1 MSIAWPIYT
10 RRPPRK
16 AAILLET
23 ACFSTS
29 DFEDFASQNC
39 SLSWTSKRTDPTDS
53 TDTPRVAEM
62 FVKKDMSPCYIH
74 PTFPPASFLTTFI
87 QPERFQEYIASEFYS
102 SNLSQPLSESASTT
116 KQEPLHKEIN
126 ATAAHSLLS
135 LDAIPPIQFAPTE
148 WVCKALFPDES
159 LPVAFNDTCLNNIP
173 ECWDNSTH
181 RFSNFPETMEEQN
194 VQNWLNHLLHTLRVQ
209 HGLIMEKEPEELLT
223 ACDDEDVGVDS
234 GTEKKGFVI
243 AGAEDRSFSMGSHNR
258 APSGGHNIRKPDIIL
273 INRILRH
280 FLSDGERRPRWNHIE
295 AIVEVS
301 TSAPRANMLRQIF
314 QKVALM
320 FESQP
325 FRQFAMAL
333 ILRGVPSKG
342 TAEFS
347 FLLIDR
353 AGVCQTNWAHIS
365 GYDAVNLA
373 RIVFA
378 LSYAKPQF
386 LGVDTA
392 MTVDLFS
399 GNVTQIKVKDQEFK
413 VIKHIHSSLILF
425 GRGTHV
431 FLVQDKDGK
440 SHILKDAWLL
450 ADHGISEI
458 DVLSTISNTLKNDP
472 SANAQKYQSMHPQFV
487 VGEEMEIST
496 NTPRGRLP
504 NSPPERLHRRVVTGP
519 IGDPLTSFRSREEF
533 IQVLLDCVDCRSSIQ
548 YQSRLLILLLFRA

>member
-1 MSIAWPIYT
+1 MSIAWSIYT
-10 RRPPRK
+10 RRPPKK

-39 SLSWTSKRTDPTDS
+39 PTDS
-53 TDTPRVAEM
+53 TDMPKVPEM
-62 FVKKDMSPCYIH
+62 FAKKDTAPCYIH

-87 QPERFQEYIASEFYS
+87 QPERFQEYIASEFPS
-102 SNLSQPLSESASTT
+102 SNLLSESTSTT
-116 KQEPLHKEIN
+116 NQEPLQKEIN
-126 ATAAHSLLS
+126 ATAADRLLG
-135 LDAIPPIQFAPTE
+135 LDAIPLIQSAPTE
-148 WVCKALFPDES
+148 WVSKALFPDES
-159 LPVAFNDTCLNNIP
+159 LPVAFNDACLNNIP
-173 ECWDNSTH
+173 ECWDNSRH
-181 RFSNFPETMEEQN
+181 QFSNLPEILGEQN
-194 VQNWLNHLLHTLRVQ
+194 VQNWLNHLAHTLGVQ
-209 HGLIMEKEPEELLT
+209 HGLIQEKEPEGLST
-223 ACDDEDVGVDS
+223 TCDDEDVGVDS
-234 GTEKKGFVI
+234 GMEKKGFVI

-258 APSGGHNIRKPDIIL
+258 APSGGHNVRKPDIIL
-273 INRILRH
+273 INRNLRH
-280 FLSDGERRPRWNHIE
+280 FLSDGNRRPRWNQIE

-301 TSAPRANMLRQIF
+301 ISSPRNNMVRQIL
-314 QKVALM
+314 QKAALM

-325 FRQFAMAL
+325 FRRFAMGL
-333 ILRGVPSKG
+333 ILRGLPTKDG
-342 TAEFS
+342 AEFS

-353 AGVCQTNWAHIS
+353 AGICQTNWAPIS

-392 MTVDLFS
+392 MTVDLLS

-413 VIKHIHSSLILF
+413 VIKHIYSSLVLF

-440 SHILKDAWLL
+440 YHILKDAWLL

-472 SANAQKYQSMHPQFV
+472 SANAQKCRSMHPRFV
-487 VGEEMEIST
+487 VGEEMRNST

-504 NSPPERLHRRVVTGP
+504 NSPPKRLHRRVVTGP
-519 IGDPLTSFRSREEF
+519 IGDPLTSFRSRKEF
-533 IQVLLDCVDCRSSIQ
+533 VQVLLDCVDCRSSIQ
-548 YQSRLLILLLFRA
+548 YQSRLLIQLLFRA